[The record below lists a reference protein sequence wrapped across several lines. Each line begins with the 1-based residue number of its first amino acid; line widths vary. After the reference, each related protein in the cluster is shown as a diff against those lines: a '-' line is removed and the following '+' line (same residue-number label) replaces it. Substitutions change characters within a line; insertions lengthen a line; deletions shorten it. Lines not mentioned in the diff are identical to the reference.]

1 MYPPGMVAPI
11 IGIDLGTTNSVV
23 ASFDDGKAQTVM
35 LPGGQKIMP
44 SVVSFHPRGTVLV
57 GEEARAR
64 RVIDAQN
71 TIYSVK
77 RLIGRPF
84 RSVEVKRAQE
94 RLPFKLVEG
103 PNGGVHVEVRG
114 SETHSLPEIS
124 AFVLRKIHSLAKQ
137 SLGDEIKKAVVTVPA
152 NFNELQR
159 SATKA
164 AGRVAGLDVVR
175 IINEPTAAA
184 LAYGLHRGGRERIAV
199 FDLGGGTFDITILQL
214 ANGVFEV
221 MSTAGD
227 TFLGGDDVDL
237 LVAEQMAQ
245 RFLEEN
251 RIDPRGEPQAWER
264 IRTAAEWLK
273 CQLSQHDNAEVTV
286 EEVAYGPGG
295 SALNLTY
302 EMNRAELSK
311 LAHPLL
317 ARSFDVCEEAMKLAS
332 VRPTQLDAVVLVGG
346 STRMP
351 LVREMVG
358 HYFGTSPRADVDPDV
373 VVAWGAAVQGAVLGG
388 QPLARVALKKVRAP
402 RAAVGAAK
410 EVVASTHREHSSSK
424 AGKAKTMY
432 GMGAA
437 PPPPPSAQAR
447 AKRTAKGVPTP
458 PRAIGERTTNMGLG
472 DEPQAA
478 VSPPAPPPPAGSSD
492 LAAVPVVDPTL
503 LDVPV
508 PPPPPSAPHDL
519 RSHDALTD
527 ESTEVTDDALDPP
540 TDADPLADLDP
551 PAAPLLLDVTPLA
564 LGVETVNGYCEE
576 IIPRNS
582 PIPTEHTKMFVTAR
596 DNQRDVRVKVC
607 QGQSKRLEENQF
619 LGEVALHGLRE
630 GSRGTVRIEVV
641 FELDSDGILGVHA
654 TDMGTGQRQSTQIN
668 LVGGIEEDEIE
679 MMRARQAGR
688 VL

>member
-1 MYPPGMVAPI
+1 MAAPI

-23 ASFDDGKAQTVM
+23 ATFDGSKPQTVM
-35 LPGGQKIMP
+35 LPGGRKIMP
-44 SVVSFHPRGTVLV
+44 SVVSFHPKGKVLV

-64 RVIDAQN
+64 RVIDAKN
-71 TIYSVK
+71 TVYSVK

-84 RSVEVKRAQE
+84 RSLEVKRAQE

-103 PNGGVHVEVRG
+103 PNGGVHVQVRG
-114 SETHSLPEIS
+114 NESLSLPEIS
-124 AFVLRKIHSLAKQ
+124 AFVLRKLHSFAKQ
-137 SLGDEIKKAVVTVPA
+137 SLGDGVEKAVITVPA

-164 AGRVAGLDVVR
+164 AGRVAGLEVVR

-237 LVAEQMAQ
+237 LVAEQMAL

-251 RIDPRGEPQAWER
+251 RIDPRGEPQSWER

-286 EEVAYGPGG
+286 EEVAYGAGG
-295 SALNLTY
+295 ASLDLTY
-302 EMNRAELSK
+302 QMNRAELSK

-358 HYFGTSPRADVDPDV
+358 HYFGKSPRADVDPDV

-388 QPLARVALKKVRAP
+388 QKLARVALKKVRVP
-402 RAAVGAAK
+402 RSAAAQEVVHAKHIEHARRSTEDGVGA
-410 EVVASTHREHSSSK
+410 V
-424 AGKAKTMY
+424 
-432 GMGAA
+432 A
-437 PPPPPSAQAR
+437 PPPVPALRGSTTQV
-447 AKRTAKGVPTP
+447 GVPEP
-458 PRAIGERTTNMGLG
+458 ARELGERTTNLGLG
-472 DEPQAA
+472 GEPDTT
-478 VSPPAPPPPAGSSD
+478 VVEPGD
-492 LAAVPVVDPTL
+492 LAALPAIELDP
-503 LDVPV
+503 PV
-508 PPPPPSAPHDL
+508 PPPAEAYEAEQAQ
-519 RSHDALTD
+519 RVD
-527 ESTEVTDDALDPP
+527 E
-540 TDADPLADLDP
+540 LDP

-582 PIPTEHTKMFVTAR
+582 PIPTEHAKVFVTAR
-596 DNQRDVRVKVC
+596 DNQQEVRVKVC

-619 LGEVALHGLRE
+619 LGEVFLAGLRE
-630 GSRGTVRIEVV
+630 GARGTVRIEVI

-654 TDMGTGQRQSTQIN
+654 TDMGTGKRQSTQIN

-679 MMRARQAGR
+679 MMRSRQAGR
-688 VL
+688 VV